1 MLLGLY
7 HGIEPRIT
15 GLRKRSRID
24 ASRIHTGH
32 GIHRHRSR
40 VHCHQVHTI
49 HGAIHHAML
58 LLLLLLLKKLS
69 RTYAARVHV
78 HAYTTSTH
86 KLGRVDG
93 TTAKDVLREL
103 LLLLGTKGA
112 ILKASSKH
120 GRVDS
125 RSVGA

>member
-15 GLRKRSRID
+15 GLRKRSRVD

-32 GIHRHRSR
+32 GIHRHHSR
-40 VHCHQVHTI
+40 VHCHQVHTS

-58 LLLLLLLKKLS
+58 LLLLKLS

-78 HAYTTSTH
+78 HAYTTCTH
-86 KLGRVDG
+86 KLGRVNG
-93 TTAKDVLREL
+93 TTPKDVLREL